1 MKNFGK
7 NVNIK
12 SKNQPNLSEKDIFI
26 NIVDLLDQCW
36 ERTNALGEEFNMDM
50 STYDEPF
57 YLIIENLFFIKYS
70 EWKTDIILW
79 WVYNRFNE
87 EGELMPIKLNDHTE
101 KTEEEVI
108 VETPEELWNF
118 LKRIEKIK
126 KDK

>member
-26 NIVDLLDQCW
+26 NVVGLLDQCW
-36 ERTNALGEEFNMDM
+36 ERTNVLGEDFNMDM

-57 YLIIENLFFIKYS
+57 YLVIENLFYVKYG
-70 EWKTDIILW
+70 EWKTDVILW

-87 EGELMPIKLNDHTE
+87 EGELMPIKLNDHVE
-101 KTEEEVI
+101 KKEEEII

>member
-26 NIVDLLDQCW
+26 KVVGLLDQCW
-36 ERTNALGEEFNMDM
+36 ERTNGLGEDFNMDM

-57 YLIIENLFFIKYS
+57 YLVIENLFYVKYG
-70 EWKTDIILW
+70 EWKTDVILW

-87 EGELMPIKLNDHTE
+87 EGELMPIKLNDHVE
-101 KTEEEVI
+101 KTEEEII